1 MAMATTKTPAESK
14 FALRRIVVAMDN
26 SLHAQAAAEA
36 AVELAARFKAALEG
50 LFVEDVNLIKLA
62 DHPLCRLVSFPTAEA
77 RAPDPVA
84 LQRYI
89 RRECARAQ
97 RALETVAARME
108 LRPAFRILRGRVES
122 EIVTAASEADLLVV
136 GVAGRGKW
144 ARRRPGS
151 VALAAVERSARSVLV
166 YRTGV
171 TAGGAPLVCFDGSD
185 SALKALDAA
194 MRLRRESEREMRIV
208 LIPSERF
215 DLQTLRKTVDTLSA
229 DSELETQLLECL
241 PPTAQRL
248 CQLAALPGVSGVVIG
263 ADSPVLKEGGLKQ
276 LLADAP
282 CPILLVR

>member
-1 MAMATTKTPAESK
+1 MPTVKAPAESR

-84 LQRYI
+84 LERYI
-89 RRECARAQ
+89 RGECARAQ
-97 RALETVAARME
+97 RTLESMGARMQ
-108 LRPAFRILRGRVES
+108 LRPGFRILRGRVET
-122 EIVTAASEADLLVV
+122 EIVTAASGADLLVV
-136 GVAGRGKW
+136 GVAGRGRH
-144 ARRRPGS
+144 ARAHTGS
-151 VALAAVERSARSVLV
+151 VALAAVEQATRSVLV
-166 YRTGV
+166 YRSGV
-171 TAGGAPLVCFDGSD
+171 SAGGAPLVCFDGSD

-194 MRLRRESEREMRIV
+194 ASLQRESDREMRIV

-215 DLQTLRKTVDTLSA
+215 KLETLRETIDRLSS
-229 DSELETQLLECL
+229 DIGLEIHLLECV
-241 PPTAQRL
+241 PPTVERL

-263 ADSPVLKEGGLKQ
+263 ADNPVLKEGGLKK
-276 LLADAP
+276 LLADTP